1 MAIYFARESIR
12 EPSGE
17 EFIGRRSYESYETYG
32 PCVDCCPAA
41 FTLMPMKQR
50 VLLGMSGGVD
60 SSVAGYLLREQGYE
74 VVGVTMKVWPQDCI
88 SRAEDKCCG
97 PQAVADARG
106 VAHALGIP
114 HYVVDE
120 ADQFERLVIDYFAS
134 EYQAGRTPNPCVM
147 CNEKLKFGN
156 LWSKARALGCDY
168 IATGHYAI
176 IDHVV
181 AACGDR
187 GRVDSRTASGATGVI
202 DPGYSYAVLRKS
214 VDRRK
219 DQSYFL
225 FSLHQPQL
233 RRALTPLGRMM
244 KPQIREIARS
254 LGLKVADKIDSQE
267 ICFVPG
273 NDYKAFLRSRLG
285 ENEFH
290 RGEIYDVDGN
300 FVGEHDG
307 IELFTIGQRKGLPGG
322 SLRPRYVVDLDPET
336 NRVIVGDA
344 DDLVADEF
352 EIDRVNWHPVVAMTK
367 ADSASPLDE
376 GEGTEVRGIPSQNRE
391 SREPS
396 PYPLPW
402 EGRGEETPRG
412 QDRGFSFEATVKIRY
427 NHPGTPAT
435 IVLSED
441 NRARICLHEPQ
452 RAVTPGQAA
461 VIYKDDVVLGGGW
474 ICRREAPV
482 LA

>member
-1 MAIYFARESIR
+1 MS
-12 EPSGE
+12 
-17 EFIGRRSYESYETYG
+17 ET
-32 PCVDCCPAA
+32 
-41 FTLMPMKQR
+41 KQR

-60 SSVAGYLLREQGYE
+60 SSVAGFFLREQGYD

-97 PQAVADARG
+97 PQAVADARS

-156 LWSKARALGCDY
+156 LWSKARSLGCDY

-176 IDHVV
+176 IERDTDH
-181 AACGDR
+181 
-187 GRVDSRTASGATGVI
+187 
-202 DPGYSYAVLRKS
+202 AVLRKS
-214 VDRRK
+214 VDRHK

-225 FSLHQPQL
+225 FSLHQSQL
-233 RRALTPLGRMM
+233 RRALTPLGGMT
-244 KPQIREIARS
+244 KLQIREIARS

-273 NDYKAFLRSRLG
+273 NDYKTFLRSHLG
-285 ENEFH
+285 DSGFH

-300 FVGEHDG
+300 FVGQHDG

-322 SLRPRYVVDLDPET
+322 SVRPRYVVDLDPET

-344 DDLVADEF
+344 DDLLRDEF
-352 EIDRVNWHPVVAMTK
+352 EIDRVNWHAVA
-367 ADSASPLDE
+367 
-376 GEGTEVRGIPSQNRE
+376 GIGDPGS
-391 SREPS
+391 
-396 PYPLPW
+396 
-402 EGRGEETPRG
+402 
-412 QDRGFSFEATVKIRY
+412 SFEATVKIRY

-435 IVLSED
+435 IVLSEG
-441 NRARICLHEPQ
+441 NRSRVCLHEPQ

-461 VIYKDDVVLGGGW
+461 VIYNDDIVLGGGW
-474 ICRREAPV
+474 ICRRESRPERSEAQSKDPAIV
-482 LA
+482 A

>member
-1 MAIYFARESIR
+1 MNQ
-12 EPSGE
+12 
-17 EFIGRRSYESYETYG
+17 
-32 PCVDCCPAA
+32 D
-41 FTLMPMKQR
+41 KQR

-60 SSVAGYLLREQGYE
+60 SSVAGYLLREHGYE
-74 VVGVTMKVWPQDCI
+74 VISVTMKVWPQDCI

-97 PQAVADARG
+97 PQAVADARA

-120 ADQFERLVIDYFAS
+120 ADQFERFVIDYFAS

-156 LWSKARALGCDY
+156 LWSKAKALGCDS

-176 IDHVV
+176 IERNAGH
-181 AACGDR
+181 
-187 GRVDSRTASGATGVI
+187 
-202 DPGYSYAVLRKS
+202 AVLRKGI
-214 VDRRK
+214 DPRK

-225 FSLHQPQL
+225 FSLRQSQL
-233 RRALTPLGRMM
+233 QRALTPLGRMT
-244 KPQIREIARS
+244 KAQIREIARS
-254 LGLKVADKIDSQE
+254 LGLKVAEKIDSQE

-273 NDYKAFLRSRLG
+273 NDYKAFLRSHLG

-300 FVGEHDG
+300 FIAEHEG
-307 IELFTIGQRKGLPGG
+307 IEFFTIGQRKGLPGG
-322 SLRPRYVVDLDPET
+322 SSRARYVVDLDPET

-344 DDLVADEF
+344 DDLIADEF
-352 EIDRVNWHPVVAMTK
+352 EIDRVNWIAP
-367 ADSASPLDE
+367 
-376 GEGTEVRGIPSQNRE
+376 
-391 SREPS
+391 
-396 PYPLPW
+396 
-402 EGRGEETPRG
+402 
-412 QDRGFSFEATVKIRY
+412 DRPTTDGDLTVKIRY

-435 IVLSED
+435 VTPLEN
-441 NRARICLHEPQ
+441 NRARIQLHEPQ

-461 VIYKDDVVLGGGW
+461 VIYDDDIVLGGGW
-474 ICRREAPV
+474 ICRSGA

>member
-1 MAIYFARESIR
+1 MNKTR
-12 EPSGE
+12 
-17 EFIGRRSYESYETYG
+17 
-32 PCVDCCPAA
+32 
-41 FTLMPMKQR
+41 QR

-60 SSVAGYLLREQGYE
+60 SSVAGYLLREQGYD

-147 CNEKLKFGN
+147 CNEKVKFGN
-156 LWSKARALGCDY
+156 LWSKAKAIDCDY

-176 IDHVV
+176 SEHVV
-181 AACGDR
+181 AAGDDR
-187 GRVDSRTASGATGVI
+187 GQVDPQIASESAGVNA
-202 DPGYSYAVLRKS
+202 PGYTLLRKS

-225 FSLHQPQL
+225 FSLRQSQL
-233 RRALTPLGRMM
+233 RRALTPLGRMT
-244 KPQIREIARS
+244 KPQIREIAHS

-273 NDYKAFLRSRLG
+273 NDYRTFLRSHLG
-285 ENEFH
+285 QNEFH

-322 SLRPRYVVDLDPET
+322 SPRPRYVVDLDAET
-336 NRVIVGDA
+336 NRVIVGAA
-344 DDLVADEF
+344 DDLVCDEF
-352 EIDRVNWHPVVAMTK
+352 EIDRVNWHAVAGI
-367 ADSASPLDE
+367 ADP
-376 GEGTEVRGIPSQNRE
+376 
-391 SREPS
+391 
-396 PYPLPW
+396 
-402 EGRGEETPRG
+402 GR
-412 QDRGFSFEATVKIRY
+412 SFEATVKIRY
-427 NHPGTPAT
+427 NHPGTAAT

-441 NRARICLHEPQ
+441 NCARICLHEPQ

-461 VIYKDDVVLGGGW
+461 VIYDDDIVLGGGW
-474 ICRREAPV
+474 ICRQEALV
-482 LA
+482 SA